1 MLNIFKKHN
10 LRKRYGLR
18 TGRDDLPDSVR
29 KQLEVRDAYAGD
41 TLISEAGFVV
51 LDTETT
57 GLHLKKGDRLLS
69 LGAVKIAGRRI
80 HLGDAFYELI
90 DPQRPIPRSSIFIH
104 GITPGIASVRPHISE
119 VLSSFLTF
127 VGSHVLVA
135 HHAAFDMQF
144 LNHAMEGCF
153 GFPVQNT
160 VIDTASVAAW
170 IRRLEE
176 VEIMDRETSADTAFD
191 VVAAHF
197 GVTAQDR
204 HSAFGDA
211 LSTALLF
218 QRFIN
223 ILSDN
228 GVKTLKQLVKIAGV
242 A

>member
-1 MLNIFKKHN
+1 M
-10 LRKRYGLR
+10 
-18 TGRDDLPDSVR
+18 PDSVR

-41 TLISEAGFVV
+41 TVISEAGFVV
-51 LDTETT
+51 FDTETT

-69 LGAVKIAGRRI
+69 LGAVKMIAGRI

-90 DPQRPIPRSSIFIH
+90 DPQRPIPSSSIFIH
-104 GITPGIASVRPHISE
+104 GITPGMANARPHISE
-119 VLSSFLTF
+119 VLSSFLAYA
-127 VGSHVLVA
+127 GSHILVA
-135 HHAAFDMQF
+135 HHASFDMEF

-153 GFPVQNT
+153 GFPVQNV

-170 IRRLEE
+170 IRRMEE
-176 VEIMDRETSADTAFD
+176 VEIMDRESSADTRFD
-191 VVAAHF
+191 AVAAHF
-197 GVTAQDR
+197 GITAQDR

-223 ILSDN
+223 ILNDN
-228 GVKTLKQLVKIAGV
+228 GVKTLKQLVRIAGV

>member
-1 MLNIFKKHN
+1 MWGIFKKHHI
-10 LRKRYGLR
+10 RKRYGLR
-18 TGRDDLPDSVR
+18 TGRDDMPESVR

-41 TLISEAGFVV
+41 TVISEAGFVV
-51 LDTETT
+51 FDSETT
-57 GLHLKKGDRLLS
+57 GLHLDEGDRLLS
-69 LGAVKIAGRRI
+69 LGAVKIIGGRI
-80 HLGDAFYELI
+80 HLGEAFYELI
-90 DPQRPIPRSSIFIH
+90 DPERPIPRSSIFIH
-104 GITPGIASVRPHISE
+104 GITPGIAKARPHVSE

-135 HHAAFDMQF
+135 HHAAFDMRF

-153 GFPVQNT
+153 GLSVQNR

-176 VEIMDRETSADTAFD
+176 VEIMDRESSSDTRFD

-197 GVTAQDR
+197 GIAAQNR

-228 GVKTLKQLVKIAGV
+228 GVVTLKQLVKIAGL